1 MTTSSLTSHCQEG
14 DIIVKINDKDCT
26 STPTRPSDMMSNGPG
41 GMLKCIEHDLNR
53 ERGTRTVRFMRIA
66 DFSAISTSKIVKIR
80 HLDEKIASLLLDD
93 SNPRKGPQIDQFTVD
108 NNKGNKSIR
117 NSISKI
123 DSLSFNL
130 SLLMSPVRKFSG
142 TNLTEQP
149 ILEDSG
155 LEK

>member
-1 MTTSSLTSHCQEG
+1 
-14 DIIVKINDKDCT
+14 
-26 STPTRPSDMMSNGPG
+26 MMSNGPG

-53 ERGTRTVRFMRIA
+53 EKGTRTVRFMRIA

-93 SNPRKGPQIDQFTVD
+93 SSPDMRKGLPIDQFTVD

-149 ILEDSG
+149 LLEDSG
-155 LEK
+155 VEK